1 MSLSFMLAISIVF
14 ILLLVQIVVYR
25 VSGFVCYTRMTS
37 TCPDNV
43 ITPWNAN
50 KHVPDNLLQWIK
62 SVTVE
67 VLTKNVAVGKHCK
80 TITVKKSD
88 FFSKLEWNVYSPNVT
103 ILGKVNDK
111 DVGADI
117 NPKQRAFIGPIWAT
131 INDQFEWKLENPWK
145 NVAKAKLDTKAVLH
159 NGLYYGAIDNDEM
172 RIGKWQLSIFQYF
185 QIWFLNHCL

>member
-1 MSLSFMLAISIVF
+1 MLSISIVF
-14 ILLLVQIVVYR
+14 ILLLVQIVVFR

-43 ITPWNAN
+43 ITSWNTN
-50 KHVPDNLLQWIK
+50 KNVPGSLRQWIK

-67 VLTKNVAVGKHCK
+67 VLNDKNAAIGKHCK

-88 FFSKLEWNVYSPNVT
+88 FFSKLEIYVYAPTVT
-103 ILGKVNDK
+103 ILGKVNDS
-111 DVGADI
+111 DHGADI
-117 NPKQRAFIGPIWAT
+117 NPKQRAFVGPIWAT

-145 NVAKAKLDTKAVLH
+145 NGAKAKLDSAALLH

-172 RIGKWQLSIFQYF
+172 SIGKW
-185 QIWFLNHCL
+185 